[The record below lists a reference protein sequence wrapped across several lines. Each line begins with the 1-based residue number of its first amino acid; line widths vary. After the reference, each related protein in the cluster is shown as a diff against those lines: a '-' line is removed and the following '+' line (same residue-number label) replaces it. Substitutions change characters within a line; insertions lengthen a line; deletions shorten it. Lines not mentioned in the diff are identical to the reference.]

1 MKFRTI
7 SEEEWLDF
15 LKECDS
21 ATFFHTPYWYKVWKA
36 YAGYNYEARV
46 YEFPDGRQILLPLA
60 WWRIKKG
67 LLKRM
72 VSSPA
77 GTYGGWI
84 AKKAVDREDAIAILD
99 SLKKEFN
106 QIDIRLNWLDGIQ
119 EQPVCKSVKLV
130 TDFTQVIFLRKKAD
144 FRSVLKKWTK
154 GHISAANRGLKG
166 PMEVLPA
173 FDKESVEAYFLTYQE
188 SLARWGSKATSKY
201 GKKIF
206 EYIFDL
212 VPVKY
217 FRLWLAKADGDLA
230 YGCLC
235 FYFNNHVVYWH
246 GAGKA
251 VFFNLKPAHLLQ
263 YRIIE
268 DAMASGYW
276 WYDFNP
282 SGGHEGVVRFKKGFG
297 AEFCIANSIRLEK
310 KNLRL
315 INWFHRWVAL
325 QKFTIF

>member
-1 MKFRTI
+1 MKFRKV

-15 LKECDS
+15 LKDCDS

-36 YAGYNYEARV
+36 YAGYNYEARI
-46 YEFPDGRQILLPLA
+46 YEFPDDRQILLPLA

-84 AKKAVDREDAIAILD
+84 AKQTVSREEAASILK
-99 SLKKEFN
+99 SLKKEFSH
-106 QIDIRLNWLDGIQ
+106 IHIRLNGMQ
-119 EQPVCKSVKLV
+119 KQPVCGLAKVEE
-130 TDFTQVIFLRKKAD
+130 DFTLVISLQNKVD
-144 FRSVLKKWTK
+144 FTSVLKEWTK
-154 GHISAANRGLKG
+154 GHVSAAKRGAKG
-166 PMEVLPA
+166 PLEVFPA
-173 FDKESVEAYFLTYQE
+173 FGKESIEAYYPAYLE

-201 GKKIF
+201 GRKIF

-212 VPVKY
+212 VPLKY

-246 GAGKA
+246 GAGKSD
-251 VFFNLKPAHLLQ
+251 FFHLKPAHLLQ

-297 AEFCIANSIRLEK
+297 AKKIIADNIIYESG
-310 KNLRL
+310 L
-315 INWFHRWVAL
+315 ISFFL
-325 QKFTIF
+325 KG